1 MRNEN
6 QTILSINEVSSS
18 SDLINKTTNIF
29 VQLDFVLKN
38 GLIEQ

>member
-29 VQLDFVLKN
+29 VQLDFVLKTV
-38 GLIEQ
+38 

>member
-6 QTILSINEVSSS
+6 QTILSANEVSSL

-29 VQLDFVLKN
+29 VHLDFVLKN